1 LTGQILSE
9 KTFKF
14 QGMSK
19 EFRRKI
25 IYSGRVQGVGFR
37 WSVVRLVKDFK
48 VTGFVRNLDN
58 GTVETLLEGGFD
70 EIEKATKT
78 IEFRLKDY
86 WTSKNVEHRP
96 GKPHYAAFSII
107 Y

>member
-1 LTGQILSE
+1 M
-9 KTFKF
+9 F

-37 WSVVRLVKDFK
+37 WNVVRLVKDFK
-48 VTGFVRNLDN
+48 ITGFVRNLDN

-70 EIEKATKT
+70 EIENATKA
-78 IEFRLKDY
+78 IKLGLKDY
-86 WTSKNVEHRP
+86 WISKNVEHRP

>member
-1 LTGQILSE
+1 M
-9 KTFKF
+9 F

-37 WSVVRLVKDFK
+37 WNVVRLVKDFK
-48 VTGFVRNLDN
+48 ITGFVRNLDN

-78 IEFRLKDY
+78 IELGLKDY
-86 WTSKNVEHRP
+86 WTSKNMEHRP
-96 GKPHYAAFSII
+96 GKPHCTSISYYLLI
-107 Y
+107 R